1 MRVMKRGRVG
11 ALALALALLVGTGG
25 AAQAALGLKSERGW
39 GYSQDH
45 NGRKQVKAC
54 DTKGDG
60 HPVYAQFKRTGSGT
74 TYYVEDNDGANNG
87 CVSSGS
93 SSNLIYQ
100 HRVGLEIAV
109 LPDSYGPW
117 VYPS

>member
-1 MRVMKRGRVG
+1 MALLVPARGAAVALAASSRLGQIMRVMKRGRVG

-87 CVSSGS
+87 
-93 SSNLIYQ
+93 
-100 HRVGLEIAV
+100 
-109 LPDSYGPW
+109 W
-117 VYPS
+117 VCCTDR